1 MSPIT
6 APSFDLSRFDL
17 SKIDL
22 SGLDQKVVGVAR
34 DAAYIGIGFGVL
46 AFQQAQV
53 RRREIEKAV
62 SGRIDAGRTQL
73 DGLVRTVTRQAK

>member
-17 SKIDL
+17 SALD
-22 SGLDQKVVGVAR
+22 GLDQKVVGVAR
-34 DAAYIGIGFGVL
+34 DAAYITIGFGVL

-62 SGRIDAGRTQL
+62 AGRIDAGRSQL